1 MSTLTTRFIPAK
13 VTNSP
18 WLTIVLHGLG
28 DSMDG
33 YIWMPHV
40 LDMPWMNYL
49 LVNAPDPYFQG
60 FSWYDIFG
68 ENPTIGINR
77 SRKLLL
83 ELLAEMQKNGF
94 PLEKTYLF
102 GFSQGCLMVLETGF
116 QCSRKLAGIVG
127 ISGYVEDLEKF
138 NITPIIGHSASK
150 QKNWYNK
157 FENEYYGTLYS
168 ELEKYYMKKN
178 CVLIVDPFSICR
190 VRELDFFK
198 AKNTKTFFLD
208 ADDKVLASRLKK
220 RGESEE
226 NINRKLLR
234 AKEER
239 RSAPCCDYVVFV
251 EGLDE
256 VVDKI
261 FMVLNRR

>member
-116 QCSRKLAGIVG
+116 QCSSKLAGIVG

-138 NITPIIGHSASK
+138 IAMASPAAKEQRILVTHGWRDPVLPFDRTREQIQILIRHGYLIEWHEFNKEHTIDEKDEIPIIKAFISSP
-150 QKNWYNK
+150 Y
-157 FENEYYGTLYS
+157 
-168 ELEKYYMKKN
+168 LED
-178 CVLIVDPFSICR
+178 V
-190 VRELDFFK
+190 
-198 AKNTKTFFLD
+198 
-208 ADDKVLASRLKK
+208 
-220 RGESEE
+220 
-226 NINRKLLR
+226 
-234 AKEER
+234 KE
-239 RSAPCCDYVVFV
+239 
-251 EGLDE
+251 
-256 VVDKI
+256 K
-261 FMVLNRR
+261 